1 MDEDGEYVLDED
13 SNRIK
18 LSEDQLEK
26 LKANNLLE

>member
-18 LSEDQLEK
+18 LSEEQLEK